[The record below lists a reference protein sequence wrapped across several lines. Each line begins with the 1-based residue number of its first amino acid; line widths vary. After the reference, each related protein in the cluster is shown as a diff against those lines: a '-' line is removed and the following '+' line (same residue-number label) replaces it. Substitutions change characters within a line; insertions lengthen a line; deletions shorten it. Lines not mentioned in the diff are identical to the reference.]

1 MEENNK
7 YKRANDIYFD
17 LYLQDKVEKRI
28 WQKVVLA
35 AIAAVVLLSITLVI
49 VMPLKKIVPIVVN
62 VNKLGKPKVSRVLI
76 KNYTVNKAAKEYF
89 VGRWIHWMFDINTN
103 KKVLYNRIEKGYLFL
118 TAKGINFYKSYF
130 TVNNPFTW
138 LKKNPNMTVHY
149 QIQSFNFIDPKII
162 QVNTVKNT
170 YSPDGTISKTEY
182 VNFIVHL
189 ELTPP
194 KSTKV
199 IETNPLGIYIS
210 EFSVNKKI

>member
-1 MEENNK
+1 MEENK
-7 YKRANDIYFD
+7 YKRGNDIYFD
-17 LYLQDKVEKRI
+17 LYLQDKIEKRI
-28 WQKVVLA
+28 WQKVALA
-35 AIAAVVLLSITLVI
+35 AVAVSAILSITLI
-49 VMPLKKIVPIVVN
+49 MIMPLKKIVPIVVN
-62 VNKLGKPKVSRVLI
+62 VDKLGKPQVSKVLI

-89 VGRWIHWMFDINTN
+89 VGRWIHWMFDINVNQKT
-103 KKVLYNRIEKGYLFL
+103 LYSRISRGYLFL

-130 TVNNPFTW
+130 TANNPFLW

-162 QVNTVKNT
+162 QINTVKNI
-170 YSPDGTISKTEY
+170 YGPDGTVSKTEY
-182 VNFIVHL
+182 VNFIIHL
-189 ELTPP
+189 EFIPP

>member
-1 MEENNK
+1 MEDNNK

-17 LYLQDKVEKRI
+17 LYLQDKVEKKI
-28 WQKVVLA
+28 WQKVALA
-35 AIAAVVLLSITLVI
+35 ALGAVVLLSVTLVI
-49 VMPLKKIVPIVVN
+49 IMPVKKIVPIVVN
-62 VNKLGKPKVSRVLI
+62 VKKLGKPKVAQVLI
-76 KNYTVNKAAKEYF
+76 KNYTVDKAAKEYF

-103 KKVLYNRIEKGYLFL
+103 KKVLYNRLTRGYLFL
-118 TAKGINFYKSYF
+118 TGKGINFYKSYF

-138 LKKNPNMTVHY
+138 IKKNPNMTVHY

-170 YSPDGTISKTEY
+170 YSPDGTVSKTEY

-189 ELTPP
+189 ELIPP